1 MISDISIVQLIKA
14 ELETGRLTSRSLPRN
29 VRDPNRRQ
37 PTDQTQFDPR
47 LESAGLFLAHTTTA
61 DAQLD
66 LDLNR
71 ILPMSFEGGVDRG
84 VKRKGPATDVS
95 DDNEPKAR
103 GRACTACR
111 AIKVRC
117 DNPNIGYEGPCS
129 RCTRLSLECLYQEK
143 KRGRKPKNDNPDD
156 KQQQAY
162 IAQPKVARTSS
173 SQIREAPNGTSE
185 FSSVLE
191 ARAPRPLE
199 HRTVASLPGSTSTPP
214 YGTAAS
220 PSLTVSSSD
229 ASGSRYRDLGPRKN
243 SRDDVKKYTLA
254 NIMSDTPSGQS
265 RSDLAVPPP
274 VPLTLGLSS
283 IDRLEDPLKAEFVTE
298 AEVDSLFYSY
308 FAHLNSIIGL
318 LDPRLHTAPYV
329 RRRSTV
335 LYTTIISVSSK
346 FFLPRVHQQC
356 HALSQSLIGRALAS
370 DMCNIEYIQALSLST
385 FYKDAD
391 DASSWRKVGLAIRMA
406 YELNLH
412 EFRTQPLPKD
422 ELEARKQLVSA
433 VFDREQ
439 GFSIE
444 YFVHRIESGLGYVR
458 FFTRAVCPE
467 TECFT
472 ELVLY
477 DFTTASQRNKPNMVP
492 DHDLPDVEGW
502 VRDHPQQADADA
514 QLAGS
519 FSFLMVYR
527 LIQATRSSM
536 MSSKP
541 GGFDATIRHLF
552 RMLDGTPKFWATLE
566 DASAGLAP
574 VSRSIMR
581 FYYFSSQLSIHEL
594 QMLALVSPSVEATQ
608 AVLQQ
613 CKDSAALVLK
623 HVVEDMAPSGYIP
636 YTQDGIAFATA
647 YAGVWLYKHLSR
659 FEPGTILEIVGLF
672 KGVVEACEKQ
682 SQQPKDIPS
691 YFARFFSHLA
701 RNSESVKTPIQ
712 QMMSADRTQPQSVA
726 NALFPDIS
734 FPMADYQEYV
744 PPELMPPLDG
754 MDAHW
759 CVVTFLSDSNFA
771 HTNNHQ
777 DERHERVGRLV
788 EKLHLPRFT
797 A

>member
-1 MISDISIVQLIKA
+1 MISDIFIVQLIKV
-14 ELETGRLTSRSLPRN
+14 ELEFSAVTFKSENCANQSGPVGSQA
-29 VRDPNRRQ
+29 DH
-37 PTDQTQFDPR
+37 QTQFDPR

-199 HRTVASLPGSTSTPP
+199 HRTAASLPGSTSTPP

-265 RSDLAVPPP
+265 RPDLAVPPP

-422 ELEARKQLVSA
+422 ELEARKQL
-433 VFDREQ
+433 
-439 GFSIE
+439 
-444 YFVHRIESGLGYVR
+444 SGLGYVR

-759 CVVTFLSDSNFA
+759 MNVMSGLDDWWKNYTYLGS
-771 HTNNHQ
+771 
-777 DERHERVGRLV
+777 
-788 EKLHLPRFT
+788 LHGYST
-797 A
+797 

>member
-1 MISDISIVQLIKA
+1 
-14 ELETGRLTSRSLPRN
+14 
-29 VRDPNRRQ
+29 
-37 PTDQTQFDPR
+37 
-47 LESAGLFLAHTTTA
+47 
-61 DAQLD
+61 
-66 LDLNR
+66 
-71 ILPMSFEGGVDRG
+71 MSFEGGVDRG
-84 VKRKGPATDVS
+84 VKRKGPATEVS

-117 DNPNIGYEGPCS
+117 DNPNTAYDGPCS

-143 KRGRKPKNDNPDD
+143 KRGRKPKNDNADD
-156 KQQQAY
+156 RQQQTY
-162 IAQPKVARTSS
+162 IVQAKAPRTSS
-173 SQIREAPNGTSE
+173 SQIREARSGAPE

-191 ARAPRPLE
+191 THAPRPPE
-199 HRTVASLPGSTSTPP
+199 HKGVPPLPGTTSTP

-229 ASGSRYRDLGPRKN
+229 ASGPRYRDLGPHKN
-243 SRDDVKKYTLA
+243 SRDDVKMYTLA
-254 NIMSDTPSGQS
+254 NIMSDKSSGQS
-265 RSDLAVPPP
+265 HADSALPP
-274 VPLTLGLSS
+274 VPLTLGLSP
-283 IDRLEDPLKAEFVTE
+283 IDRLEDPVQAEFVTE
-298 AEVDSLFYSY
+298 PEVDSLFYSY

-329 RRRSTV
+329 RRRSTI

-346 FFLPRVHQQC
+346 FFLPRVHQRC

-412 EFRTQPLPKD
+412 EFRTKPLPKD
-422 ELEARKQLVSA
+422 EHEARKQLN
-433 VFDREQ
+433 RERTWIQ
-439 GFSIE
+439 
-444 YFVHRIESGLGYVR
+444 
-458 FFTRAVCPE
+458 
-467 TECFT
+467 
-472 ELVLY
+472 LVLY

-492 DHDLPDVEGW
+492 DHDMPDVEGW
-502 VRDHPQQADADA
+502 VQDHPQVSGLTFGGGAQTNTALQFPCYADA

-527 LIQATRSSM
+527 LIQSTRSSM

-552 RMLDGTPKFWATLE
+552 RMLDGRPKFWATLD

-581 FYYFSSQLSIHEL
+581 FYYFSSQLSINEL
-594 QMLALVSPSVEATQ
+594 QMLALVSPSLEVTQ
-608 AVLQQ
+608 SALHQ

-623 HVVEDMAPSGYIP
+623 HVIEDMAPSGYIP

-659 FEPGTILEIVGLF
+659 FEPATILEITGLF
-672 KGVVEACEKQ
+672 KAVVEACEKQ

-701 RNSESVKTPIQ
+701 RNSESVKSPIHE
-712 QMMSADRTQPQSVA
+712 MMNAERTQPQSSVT
-726 NALFPDIS
+726 NALFPDIG
-734 FPMADYQEYV
+734 FPMTDYQEYI

-759 CVVTFLSDSNFA
+759 
-771 HTNNHQ
+771 TNVMSGLDDWWKNYTYL
-777 DERHERVGRLV
+777 GS
-788 EKLHLPRFT
+788 LHGYST
-797 A
+797 Q

>member
-1 MISDISIVQLIKA
+1 
-14 ELETGRLTSRSLPRN
+14 
-29 VRDPNRRQ
+29 
-37 PTDQTQFDPR
+37 
-47 LESAGLFLAHTTTA
+47 
-61 DAQLD
+61 
-66 LDLNR
+66 
-71 ILPMSFEGGVDRG
+71 MSFEGGVDRG

-103 GRACTACR
+103 GRA
-111 AIKVRC
+111 
-117 DNPNIGYEGPCS
+117 
-129 RCTRLSLECLYQEK
+129 
-143 KRGRKPKNDNPDD
+143 NPDD

-199 HRTVASLPGSTSTPP
+199 HRTVVSLPGSTSTPP

-265 RSDLAVPPP
+265 RPDLAVPPP

-422 ELEARKQLVSA
+422 ELEARKQLN
-433 VFDREQ
+433 RERTWIQ
-439 GFSIE
+439 
-444 YFVHRIESGLGYVR
+444 
-458 FFTRAVCPE
+458 
-467 TECFT
+467 
-472 ELVLY
+472 LVLY

-502 VRDHPQQADADA
+502 VRDHPQFPCYADA

-759 CVVTFLSDSNFA
+759 MNVMSGLDDWWKNYTYLGS
-771 HTNNHQ
+771 
-777 DERHERVGRLV
+777 
-788 EKLHLPRFT
+788 LHGYST
-797 A
+797 

>member
-1 MISDISIVQLIKA
+1 
-14 ELETGRLTSRSLPRN
+14 
-29 VRDPNRRQ
+29 
-37 PTDQTQFDPR
+37 
-47 LESAGLFLAHTTTA
+47 
-61 DAQLD
+61 
-66 LDLNR
+66 
-71 ILPMSFEGGVDRG
+71 MSFEGGVDRG
-84 VKRKGPATDVS
+84 VKRKGPVTDGS

-117 DNPNIGYEGPCS
+117 DNPNLAYDGPCS

-156 KQQQAY
+156 KQQQSY
-162 IAQPKVARTSS
+162 IVQTKAPRTGS
-173 SQIREAPNGTSE
+173 SQVREAPNGASE

-191 ARAPRPLE
+191 TRAPRPLE
-199 HRTVASLPGSTSTPP
+199 YRSAPPLPGTISTPS

-243 SRDDVKKYTLA
+243 SRDDVKMYTLA
-254 NIMSDTPSGQS
+254 NIMSDKSTGQS
-265 RSDLAVPPP
+265 HADSSLPAP
-274 VPLTLGLSS
+274 VPLTLGLSP
-283 IDRLEDPLKAEFVTE
+283 IDRLEDPVQAEFVTE

-346 FFLPRVHQQC
+346 FFLPRVHHQC

-412 EFRTQPLPKD
+412 EFRTQPLPKE
-422 ELEARKQLVSA
+422 ELEARKQLNRERTWIRK
-433 VFDREQ
+433 VF
-439 GFSIE
+439 
-444 YFVHRIESGLGYVR
+444 L
-458 FFTRAVCPE
+458 P
-467 TECFT
+467 
-472 ELVLY
+472 LLLY

-502 VRDHPQQADADA
+502 VRDHPQFPCYADA

-527 LIQATRSSM
+527 LIQSTRSSM

-552 RMLDGTPKFWATLE
+552 RMLDGNPKFWATLE

-581 FYYFSSQLSIHEL
+581 FYYFSSQLSINEL
-594 QMLALVSPSVEATQ
+594 HMLALVSPSLEVTESA
-608 AVLQQ
+608 LQQ
-613 CKDSAALVLK
+613 CKESAILVLK
-623 HVVEDMAPSGYIP
+623 HVIEDMAPSGYVP

-659 FEPGTILEIVGLF
+659 FEPGVILEINGLF

-701 RNSESVKTPIQ
+701 RNSESIKSPIHQ
-712 QMMSADRTQPQSVA
+712 IMNADRTQPQLSVA
-726 NALFPDIS
+726 NALFPDIN
-734 FPMADYQEYV
+734 FPMGDYQEYV

-759 CVVTFLSDSNFA
+759 MGVMSGLDDWWKNYTYLGS
-771 HTNNHQ
+771 
-777 DERHERVGRLV
+777 
-788 EKLHLPRFT
+788 LHGY
-797 A
+797 AQ

>member
-1 MISDISIVQLIKA
+1 
-14 ELETGRLTSRSLPRN
+14 
-29 VRDPNRRQ
+29 
-37 PTDQTQFDPR
+37 
-47 LESAGLFLAHTTTA
+47 
-61 DAQLD
+61 
-66 LDLNR
+66 
-71 ILPMSFEGGVDRG
+71 MSFEGVDRG
-84 VKRKGPATDVS
+84 VKRKGPATDGS

-117 DNPNIGYEGPCS
+117 DNPNVAYDGPCS

-143 KRGRKPKNDNPDD
+143 KRGRKPKNDHPDD
-156 KQQQAY
+156 KQHQTYIVQAKAPR
-162 IAQPKVARTSS
+162 ISSAQV
-173 SQIREAPNGTSE
+173 REAPNGTSE

-191 ARAPRPLE
+191 PRAPRPLE
-199 HRTVASLPGSTSTPP
+199 HRSAPLFPGPASTPS

-243 SRDDVKKYTLA
+243 SRDNVKMYTLA
-254 NIMSDTPSGQS
+254 NIMSDKSSGQS
-265 RSDLAVPPP
+265 HADSSMPPP
-274 VPLTLGLSS
+274 VPLTLGLSPT
-283 IDRLEDPLKAEFVTE
+283 DRLEDPVQAEFVTE

-346 FFLPRVHQQC
+346 FFLPRVHQRC

-412 EFRTQPLPKD
+412 EFRTQPLPTE
-422 ELEARKQLVSA
+422 ELEARKQLN
-433 VFDREQ
+433 RERTWIQ
-439 GFSIE
+439 
-444 YFVHRIESGLGYVR
+444 
-458 FFTRAVCPE
+458 
-467 TECFT
+467 
-472 ELVLY
+472 LVLY

-502 VRDHPQQADADA
+502 VRDHPQFPCYADA

-527 LIQATRSSM
+527 LIQSTRSSM

-552 RMLDGTPKFWATLE
+552 RMLDGNPKFWATLE

-581 FYYFSSQLSIHEL
+581 FYYFSSQLSINEL
-594 QMLALVSPSVEATQ
+594 HMLALVSPSLEATQ
-608 AVLQQ
+608 AALHQ
-613 CKDSAALVLK
+613 CKESAVLVLK
-623 HVVEDMAPSGYIP
+623 HVIEDMAPSGYVP

-659 FEPGTILEIVGLF
+659 FEPGTILEISGLF
-672 KGVVEACEKQ
+672 KAVVEACEKQ

-691 YFARFFSHLA
+691 YFARFFSHLT
-701 RNSESVKTPIQ
+701 RNSESVESPIH
-712 QMMSADRTQPQSVA
+712 QMMNADRTQPQSSVA
-726 NALFPDIS
+726 NALFPDIH
-734 FPMADYQEYV
+734 FPMGDYQEYV

-759 CVVTFLSDSNFA
+759 MNVISGLDDWWKNYTYLGS
-771 HTNNHQ
+771 
-777 DERHERVGRLV
+777 
-788 EKLHLPRFT
+788 LHGYSQ
-797 A
+797 

>member
-1 MISDISIVQLIKA
+1 
-14 ELETGRLTSRSLPRN
+14 
-29 VRDPNRRQ
+29 
-37 PTDQTQFDPR
+37 
-47 LESAGLFLAHTTTA
+47 
-61 DAQLD
+61 
-66 LDLNR
+66 
-71 ILPMSFEGGVDRG
+71 MSFEGGVDRG
-84 VKRKGPATDVS
+84 VKRKGPATDGS

-117 DNPNIGYEGPCS
+117 DNPNMAYDGPCS

-156 KQQQAY
+156 KQQQTY
-162 IAQPKVARTSS
+162 IVQAKAPRTSS
-173 SQIREAPNGTSE
+173 SQVREAPNGTSE

-191 ARAPRPLE
+191 TRAPRPLE
-199 HRTVASLPGSTSTPP
+199 HRNAPPLPGTISTPS

-229 ASGSRYRDLGPRKN
+229 ASGPRYRDLGPRKN
-243 SRDDVKKYTLA
+243 SRDDVKMYTLA
-254 NIMSDTPSGQS
+254 NIMSDKSSGQS
-265 RSDLAVPPP
+265 HADSALPPA
-274 VPLTLGLSS
+274 VPLTLGLSP
-283 IDRLEDPLKAEFVTE
+283 IDRLEDPVQAEFVTE
-298 AEVDSLFYSY
+298 PEVDSLFYSY

-422 ELEARKQLVSA
+422 ELEARKQLN
-433 VFDREQ
+433 RERTWIQ
-439 GFSIE
+439 
-444 YFVHRIESGLGYVR
+444 
-458 FFTRAVCPE
+458 
-467 TECFT
+467 
-472 ELVLY
+472 LVLY

-502 VRDHPQQADADA
+502 VRDHPQFPCYADA

-527 LIQATRSSM
+527 LIQSTRSSM

-566 DASAGLAP
+566 DASSGLAP

-581 FYYFSSQLSIHEL
+581 FYYFSSQLSINEL
-594 QMLALVSPSVEATQ
+594 QMLSLVSPSLEVTQ
-608 AVLQQ
+608 SALQQ
-613 CKDSAALVLK
+613 CKESAVLVLT
-623 HVVEDMAPSGYIP
+623 HVIEDMAPNGYVP

-659 FEPGTILEIVGLF
+659 FEPGTILEIAGLF
-672 KGVVEACEKQ
+672 KAVVEACEKQ

-701 RNSESVKTPIQ
+701 RNSESVKSPIH
-712 QMMSADRTQPQSVA
+712 QMMNADMTRPQSSVA
-726 NALFPDIS
+726 NALFPDIT

-754 MDAHW
+754 MNAHW
-759 CVVTFLSDSNFA
+759 MNVMSGLDDWWKNYTYLGS
-771 HTNNHQ
+771 
-777 DERHERVGRLV
+777 
-788 EKLHLPRFT
+788 LHGYS
-797 A
+797 AQ

>member
-1 MISDISIVQLIKA
+1 
-14 ELETGRLTSRSLPRN
+14 
-29 VRDPNRRQ
+29 
-37 PTDQTQFDPR
+37 
-47 LESAGLFLAHTTTA
+47 
-61 DAQLD
+61 
-66 LDLNR
+66 
-71 ILPMSFEGGVDRG
+71 MSFEGGVDRG

-199 HRTVASLPGSTSTPP
+199 HRTVVSLPGSTSTPP

-265 RSDLAVPPP
+265 RPDLAVPPP

-458 FFTRAVCPE
+458 FFTHAVCPE

-472 ELVLY
+472 E
-477 DFTTASQRNKPNMVP
+477 SQRNKPNMVP

-566 DASAGLAP
+566 GEWIPCSACTRPDILHRCIRRTC
-574 VSRSIMR
+574 SRFKINN
-581 FYYFSSQLSIHEL
+581 E
-594 QMLALVSPSVEATQ
+594 
-608 AVLQQ
+608 

-712 QMMSADRTQPQSVA
+712 QMMSADRTQPQSCQVA

-759 CVVTFLSDSNFA
+759 CVITFLSDSNFA

-777 DERHERVGRLV
+777 DERHERIGRLV

-797 A
+797 AWLFHIVNLTTDTRQGWTYNLAFFSFLLWI

>member
-1 MISDISIVQLIKA
+1 
-14 ELETGRLTSRSLPRN
+14 
-29 VRDPNRRQ
+29 
-37 PTDQTQFDPR
+37 
-47 LESAGLFLAHTTTA
+47 
-61 DAQLD
+61 
-66 LDLNR
+66 
-71 ILPMSFEGGVDRG
+71 MSFEGGVDRG
-84 VKRKGPATDVS
+84 VKRKGPATDGS

-103 GRACTACR
+103 GRA
-111 AIKVRC
+111 
-117 DNPNIGYEGPCS
+117 
-129 RCTRLSLECLYQEK
+129 
-143 KRGRKPKNDNPDD
+143 NPDD
-156 KQQQAY
+156 KQQQTY
-162 IAQPKVARTSS
+162 IVQAKLPRTSS
-173 SQIREAPNGTSE
+173 THTHEAPNGTSE

-191 ARAPRPLE
+191 PRAPRPLE
-199 HRTVASLPGSTSTPP
+199 HRIVPPLPGTVSTPS

-220 PSLTVSSSD
+220 PSLTVSSSE

-243 SRDDVKKYTLA
+243 SRDDVKMYTLA
-254 NIMSDTPSGQS
+254 NIMSDKSAGQS
-265 RSDLAVPPP
+265 HADPSLPPP
-274 VPLTLGLSS
+274 VPITLGLSP
-283 IDRLEDPLKAEFVTE
+283 IDRLEDPVQAEFVTE

-346 FFLPRVHQQC
+346 FFLPRVHQRC

-406 YELNLH
+406 YELDLH
-412 EFRTQPLPKD
+412 EFRTQPLPK
-422 ELEARKQLVSA
+422 EEFEARKQLN
-433 VFDREQ
+433 RERTWIQ
-439 GFSIE
+439 
-444 YFVHRIESGLGYVR
+444 
-458 FFTRAVCPE
+458 
-467 TECFT
+467 
-472 ELVLY
+472 LVLY

-502 VRDHPQQADADA
+502 VRDHPQFPCYADA

-527 LIQATRSSM
+527 LIQSTRSSM

-581 FYYFSSQLSIHEL
+581 FYYFSSQLSINEL
-594 QMLALVSPSVEATQ
+594 HMLALVSPSLEVTQ
-608 AVLQQ
+608 SALQQ
-613 CKDSAALVLK
+613 CKDSAVLVLQ
-623 HVVEDMAPSGYIP
+623 HVIEDMAPSGYVP

-659 FEPGTILEIVGLF
+659 FEPGTIIEIAGLF
-672 KGVVEACEKQ
+672 KAVVEACEKQ

-701 RNSESVKTPIQ
+701 RNSESVKSPIHQ
-712 QMMSADRTQPQSVA
+712 VMGADRAQPQLSVA
-726 NALFPDIS
+726 NALFPDIN
-734 FPMADYQEYV
+734 FPMGDYQEYV

-759 CVVTFLSDSNFA
+759 MNVMSGLDDWWKNYTYLGS
-771 HTNNHQ
+771 
-777 DERHERVGRLV
+777 
-788 EKLHLPRFT
+788 LHGY
-797 A
+797 AQ

>member
-1 MISDISIVQLIKA
+1 MISDILIVQLIKA
-14 ELETGRLTSRSLPRN
+14 ELEFSAVTFKSENCANQSGPVGSQADRYHVTYGTPTGANRQTKLNSTLVSNPQVCSLLI
-29 VRDPNRRQ
+29 
-37 PTDQTQFDPR
+37 PR
-47 LESAGLFLAHTTTA
+47 LRTPNSTY
-61 DAQLD
+61 
-66 LDLNR
+66 LNR

-199 HRTVASLPGSTSTPP
+199 HRTVASLPVLPRLP
-214 YGTAAS
+214 IR
-220 PSLTVSSSD
+220 D

-265 RSDLAVPPP
+265 RPDLAVPPP
-274 VPLTLGLSS
+274 VSLTLGLSS

-502 VRDHPQQADADA
+502 VRDHPQQMPMPS
-514 QLAGS
+514 L
-519 FSFLMVYR
+519 LV
-527 LIQATRSSM
+527 
-536 MSSKP
+536 
-541 GGFDATIRHLF
+541 LF
-552 RMLDGTPKFWATLE
+552 VLDGLSTDPSYEVIDDVLKT
-566 DASAGLAP
+566 G
-574 VSRSIMR
+574 
-581 FYYFSSQLSIHEL
+581 SQLSIHEL

-672 KGVVEACEKQ
+672 KGLSRRAKNKVSNRKIFRLILHD
-682 SQQPKDIPS
+682 SSRIWRGTRK
-691 YFARFFSHLA
+691 
-701 RNSESVKTPIQ
+701 
-712 QMMSADRTQPQSVA
+712 MMSADRTQPQSVA

-759 CVVTFLSDSNFA
+759 MNVMSGLDDWWKNYTYLGS
-771 HTNNHQ
+771 
-777 DERHERVGRLV
+777 
-788 EKLHLPRFT
+788 LHGYST
-797 A
+797 

>member
-1 MISDISIVQLIKA
+1 
-14 ELETGRLTSRSLPRN
+14 
-29 VRDPNRRQ
+29 
-37 PTDQTQFDPR
+37 
-47 LESAGLFLAHTTTA
+47 
-61 DAQLD
+61 
-66 LDLNR
+66 
-71 ILPMSFEGGVDRG
+71 MSFEGGVDRG
-84 VKRKGPATDVS
+84 VKRKGPATDGS

-117 DNPNIGYEGPCS
+117 DNPNVAYDGPCS

-143 KRGRKPKNDNPDD
+143 KRGRKPKNDHPDD
-156 KQQQAY
+156 KQHQTYIVQAKPPR
-162 IAQPKVARTSS
+162 ISSAQVH
-173 SQIREAPNGTSE
+173 EAPNGTSE

-191 ARAPRPLE
+191 PRAPRPLE
-199 HRTVASLPGSTSTPP
+199 HRSAPPFPGTGSTPS

-243 SRDDVKKYTLA
+243 SRDDVKMYTLA
-254 NIMSDTPSGQS
+254 NIMSDKSSGQS
-265 RSDLAVPPP
+265 HADSSMPPP
-274 VPLTLGLSS
+274 VPLTLGLSP
-283 IDRLEDPLKAEFVTE
+283 IDRLEDPVQAEFVTE

-412 EFRTQPLPKD
+412 EFRTQPLPTE
-422 ELEARKQLVSA
+422 ELEARKQLN
-433 VFDREQ
+433 RERTWIQ
-439 GFSIE
+439 
-444 YFVHRIESGLGYVR
+444 
-458 FFTRAVCPE
+458 
-467 TECFT
+467 
-472 ELVLY
+472 LVLY

-502 VRDHPQQADADA
+502 VRDHPQFPCYADA

-527 LIQATRSSM
+527 LIQSTRSSM

-552 RMLDGTPKFWATLE
+552 RMLDGNPKFWATLE

-581 FYYFSSQLSIHEL
+581 FYYFSSQLSINEL
-594 QMLALVSPSVEATQ
+594 YMLALVSPSLEVTQ
-608 AVLQQ
+608 AALHQ
-613 CKDSAALVLK
+613 CKESAILVLK
-623 HVVEDMAPSGYIP
+623 HVIEDMAPSGYVP

-647 YAGVWLYKHLSR
+647 YAGVWLYKHLAR
-659 FEPGTILEIVGLF
+659 FEPGTILEISGLF
-672 KGVVEACEKQ
+672 KAVVEACEKQ

-691 YFARFFSHLA
+691 YFARFFSHLT
-701 RNSESVKTPIQ
+701 RNSESVKSPIHQ
-712 QMMSADRTQPQSVA
+712 IMNADRTQPQSSVA
-726 NALFPDIS
+726 NALFPDIH
-734 FPMADYQEYV
+734 FPMGDYQEYV

-759 CVVTFLSDSNFA
+759 MNVMSGLDDWWKNYTYLGS
-771 HTNNHQ
+771 
-777 DERHERVGRLV
+777 
-788 EKLHLPRFT
+788 LHGYSQ
-797 A
+797 